1 MNLKGSVVHG
11 GSLLLIVLCVVSTG
25 ARAHAADSSVVE
37 KAKAEGEVVLYTAW
51 GLDGVQ
57 ALQKAFTQ
65 KYPFIKLNVLRMR
78 SERILSRT
86 IAEHRQ
92 KVYQADV
99 FSGSQLAMLNHK
111 KEGHLQKYS
120 SPELAA
126 FPREYKDPESFW
138 TAVHID
144 TRVLA
149 YNTKL
154 ISRAEVPKTY
164 DDLVHP
170 KWKGKMAIDEA
181 EYIMYGT
188 ILEMMGREKGR
199 AFMQKLSQQ
208 DLSLRNGHSLLTQLL
223 IAGEFPIYADG
234 FGSNIEPFKAKGAPI
249 DWIGLEPVIVSLYP
263 AGMAVNAPHPNAAK
277 LLLDFF
283 LSKEGQQIGKAVGKM
298 PGRSDVEP
306 PYPNLTKGLKL
317 YPVPAAVADRY
328 GEITKEFR
336 ELFLK

>member
-1 MNLKGSVVHG
+1 MSTNASDLRWVA
-11 GSLLLIVLCVVSTG
+11 LALIVLCGVSNG
-25 ARAHAADSSVVE
+25 ARARAADTSVVE
-37 KAKAEGEVVLYTAW
+37 RAKAEGEVVLYTAW
-51 GLDGVQ
+51 GLDTVQ
-57 ALQKAFTQ
+57 VLQKGFTQ
-65 KYPFIKLNVLRMR
+65 KYPFLKVNVLRMR
-78 SERILSRT
+78 SERLLSRT
-86 IAEHRQ
+86 IVEHRQ
-92 KVYQADV
+92 KIYQADV

-111 KEGHLQKYS
+111 KEGHLQKYI
-120 SPELAA
+120 SPEQAA
-126 FPREYKDPESFW
+126 FPREYKDPEGYW

-154 ISRAEVPKTY
+154 IARSEAPKTY
-164 DDLVHP
+164 EDLLQP

-199 AFMQKLSQQ
+199 AFMKKLSQQ
-208 DLSLRNGHSLLTQLL
+208 ELSLRSGHSLLTQLL
-223 IAGEFPIYADG
+223 IGGEYPIYADG
-234 FGSNIEPFKAKGAPI
+234 FGNNIEQFKAKGAPI

-277 LLLDFF
+277 LFVDFL
-283 LSKEGQQIGKAVGKM
+283 LSKEGQQVGKLAARM

-306 PYPNLTKGLKL
+306 PYPVLTKGLKL
-317 YPVPAAVADRY
+317 YPVPSSVAERY

-336 ELFLK
+336 DLFLK